1 MIQYQQVEV
10 VAEFTRNVLE
20 KTGYRMSMDATV
32 VFLIGSRA
40 GQMVSSGQSLPQV
53 DLALTDL
60 FVRPSGYQPLKS
72 FWSPFH
78 PGKISQIR
86 SIKAIV
92 NEMSELQ
99 VGSRLVYSNVAWIAD
114 GGDSYWICPTSVVN
128 LYPHVRSSG

>member
-1 MIQYQQVEV
+1 MGGYPASGNVGIDPDPHAEEQAEV

-20 KTGYRMSMDATV
+20 KTGYRMSMDAAV

-40 GQMVSSGQSLPQV
+40 GQMVSSGQSLSQV

-60 FVRPSGYQPLKS
+60 FVRPSFRSPL
-72 FWSPFH
+72 H

-86 SIKAIV
+86 SIKAIL

-99 VGSRLVYSNVAWIAD
+99 VGSQLVL
-114 GGDSYWICPTSVVN
+114 TMLHELQMVVTDIESAQ
-128 LYPHVRSSG
+128 PQS

>member
-1 MIQYQQVEV
+1 
-10 VAEFTRNVLE
+10 
-20 KTGYRMSMDATV
+20 MSMDATV

-60 FVRPSGYQPLKS
+60 FVRPSGYQPLKN

-86 SIKAIV
+86 SIKAIL

-99 VGSRLVYSNVAWIAD
+99 VGSRLVL
-114 GGDSYWICPTSVVN
+114 TMLHELQMVVTDIESAQ
-128 LYPHVRSSG
+128 PQS